1 MKLDFRIW
9 NKHNKRFET
18 EYIDLLLSQD
28 GELKEFITNSYE
40 PYLSDNDDE
49 NNVIQF
55 FTGVKDR
62 NGNKIYD
69 GDILKG
75 KTDDY
80 INGFLSPVDF
90 YAGSFHVTIT
100 YDLHMI
106 PLSGFDTVWL
116 KNGCKGNEETS
127 LWIDEFEV
135 IGNIYEHANL
145 LKREEKIKEKAK
157 Q

>member
-1 MKLDFRIW
+1 MSRDIKFKGLVNNEWIVSNGFI
-9 NKHNKRFET
+9 KHSDGTIVIITKQNESNIET
-18 EYIDLLLSQD
+18 SPI
-28 GELKEFITNSYE
+28 KENSLCE
-40 PYLSDNDDE
+40 
-49 NNVIQF
+49 
-55 FTGVKDR
+55 FTGLRDK
-62 NGNKIYD
+62 NGVDIYE

-75 KTDDY
+75 ENYDY

-127 LWIDEFEV
+127 LWINEFEIV
-135 IGNIYEHANL
+135 GNIHQNKNL
-145 LKREEKIKEKAK
+145 LN
-157 Q
+157 QC